1 MAGVVSGRM
10 NINPKYMI
18 YHDLIGFYAYA
29 KSISKL
35 KEKNFT
41 EIGEVIDE
49 SKNILITKNNE
60 QIKKYIK
67 KNYIFRFKISNGTN
81 FILEVIGSKI
91 VGRPE
96 NRLRNLRKKWRRK
109 KK

>member
-35 KEKNFT
+35 KLKNFT

-49 SKNILITKNNE
+49 SKNT
-60 QIKKYIK
+60 
-67 KNYIFRFKISNGTN
+67 FKIESEDGIATVAIPPELRLTERLVS
-81 FILEVIGSKI
+81 FLHAAVQQRGLELLTDYVFM
-91 VGRPE
+91 
-96 NRLRNLRKKWRRK
+96 LH
-109 KK
+109 